1 MIPVNY
7 QNISARMQVKKHTTS
22 FLKTALQ
29 QPIWLSLILLSVILQ
44 GTLGQNLPEPK
55 KKKPL
60 SRILFIFDAS
70 QSMAASWD
78 KNKKIDIARDILIG
92 MIDSLERL
100 PDLQLA
106 LRVYGHQS
114 PVPPQDCSDSKLEV
128 PFGVGT
134 APKIRQK
141 LRYIEPRGTTPLAN
155 SLALSVRDFPQ
166 CEDCRNIVILITD
179 GIEACDGDPCEVSQ
193 NLQKQGVTLKPFIIG
208 IGLDES
214 FKQSFNCIG
223 TFFNAPKE
231 QTFKEVLKVVISQAL
246 NATTA
251 QINLLDA
258 QGKPSETNV
267 NMSFYDIVSGKL
279 MHNYMH
285 TMNNRG
291 NPDTIV
297 LDPLVTYRMVVH
309 TIPPV
314 EVSSFKITSG
324 KHNVIAAD
332 VPQGSLV
339 IKTDGGNQYRDV
351 ACIIRKAGS
360 MTTLNYQNL
369 YLTEKYLTGKYD
381 IEIPVIPRIFIPKV
395 DISQSTTTTVKIPQP
410 GLITF
415 IMSSP
420 GFGSIYLKEKGK
432 DLQWIYNLKSDTRNE
447 IISLQPGTYV
457 AVFRPGGA
465 KSTLYTVTK
474 TFEVSPGT
482 SKAVELY

>member
-1 MIPVNY
+1 
-7 QNISARMQVKKHTTS
+7 
-22 FLKTALQ
+22 
-29 QPIWLSLILLSVILQ
+29 
-44 GTLGQNLPEPK
+44 
-55 KKKPL
+55 
-60 SRILFIFDAS
+60 
-70 QSMAASWD
+70 
-78 KNKKIDIARDILIG
+78 
-92 MIDSLERL
+92 
-100 PDLQLA
+100 
-106 LRVYGHQS
+106 
-114 PVPPQDCSDSKLEV
+114 
-128 PFGVGT
+128 
-134 APKIRQK
+134 
-141 LRYIEPRGTTPLAN
+141 LRYIEPRGTTPLAA
-155 SLALSVRDFPQ
+155 SLALSVRDFPA

-246 NATTA
+246 DATTA
-251 QINLLDA
+251 QVNLLDA
-258 QGKPSETNV
+258 KGLPTETNV

-314 EVSSFKITSG
+314 EVNSFKIASG
-324 KHNVIAAD
+324 KHNIIAAD

-351 ACIIRKAGS
+351 VCFIRKAGS
-360 MTTLNYQNL
+360 MNTLNYQTL
-369 YLTEKYLTGKYD
+369 YQTEKYLIGKYD
-381 IEIPVIPRIFIPKV
+381 IEIPVIPRIYISKV
-395 DISQSTTTTVKIPQP
+395 EISQSATTTVKIPQP

-415 IMSSP
+415 IMTSP

-432 DLQWIYNLKSDTRNE
+432 DLQWVYNLKSDTRNE
-447 IISLQPGTYV
+447 IVSMQPGTYV